1 MATRR
6 RSRRKSISGNLTDI
20 QKRIRYLETRPAAGR
35 LASKAVATRNL
46 ALRAVEEDAVADNAI
61 VRRSIAAAA
70 VGTGQIENDAITSNL
85 LATNSVTTDSI
96 APNSVTSDEIASG
109 AVGTGELAVDAVT
122 TDKIA
127 TGAVTT
133 GELGND
139 SVTNDKLASNSVNAD
154 SIAAGSVGE
163 TELASSAVTTDKIA
177 NEAVT
182 DAKIDGISG
191 SKIIG
196 GIDGALIVNQS
207 IVGGKLALGTITS
220 LQMAA
225 ESIGYTEL
233 KDDSVLSDKIFRNSI
248 IGRAGTNPLNGV
260 FHIQNFSIG
269 PDDISNS
276 AITSN
281 KIEALAVTTAKINNL
296 AVTRDKINNSAVGTA
311 QIGEGQVTNSKL
323 GSESIT
329 VGKIQGGAGIVT
341 AINSSGVGVSF
352 SSNAAT
358 FGRSYTLSV
367 STGTGSNQ
375 LAVGNHTHTSGAVGA
390 HTHNASVLFNS
401 SVISGGAHGHTGQN
415 GSHTHG
421 VTPVGSV
428 TVGSVVTSTLKLKQ
442 DISNFTVTD
451 PKNILNLKMKKYKYK
466 NSVRGIQNRYNRE
479 WMYGYIAEEVQDL
492 GVEQI
497 LAYDKNG
504 DPDGIDYG
512 LLSVL
517 VLELVKVQQ
526 SEIDS
531 LKEEIQR
538 LKEVI

>member
-20 QKRIRYLETRPAAGR
+20 QKRIRYLETRPSAGR

-46 ALRAVEEDAVADNAI
+46 ALRAVEEDVVADNAI
-61 VRRSIAAAA
+61 VRRAIAASA
-70 VGTGQIENDAITSNL
+70 VGTAQIEVDSITNAL
-85 LATNSVTTDSI
+85 LATNAVNTDSI
-96 APNSVTSDEIASG
+96 APSS
-109 AVGTGELAVDAVT
+109 VGTDELITDSVT

-133 GELGND
+133 GELGSD
-139 SVTNDKLASNSVNAD
+139 SVTNDKLATNSVNAD

-163 TELASSAVTTDKIA
+163 TELASAAVTTSKIA
-177 NEAVT
+177 DDSVT

-196 GIDGALIVNQS
+196 GIDGALIVDESITTGKIDDLAITTEKINDLAITTEKIATGAVTNAKIDTVAGS
-207 IVGGKLALGTITS
+207 KLTDYSIYSNKIVGN
-220 LQMAA
+220 
-225 ESIGYTEL
+225 
-233 KDDSVLSDKIFRNSI
+233 VI
-248 IGRAGTNPLNGV
+248 IGRAGIHPYGGTPHL
-260 FHIQNFSIG
+260 QNFTIG
-269 PDDISNS
+269 TDDIFTGV
-276 AITSN
+276 I
-281 KIEALAVTTAKINNL
+281 TTAKIATG
-296 AVTRDKINNSAVGTA
+296 AVTNAKIDTVDSSKVTGISNLLTTGTVSGTG
-311 QIGEGQVTNSKL
+311 ISRTFTTS
-323 GSESIT
+323 GSFRSLDIT
-329 VGKIQGGAGIVT
+329 
-341 AINSSGVGVSF
+341 IN
-352 SSNAAT
+352 A
-358 FGRSYTLSV
+358 
-367 STGTGSNQ
+367 GTGSNQ
-375 LAVGNHTHTSGAVGA
+375 LAIGNHTHTAGAVGA
-390 HTHNASVLFNS
+390 HTHSASLSMNS
-401 SVISGGAHGHTGQN
+401 LAISGGAHGHTGQT

-421 VTPVGSV
+421 VTPSGSV
-428 TVGSVVTSTLKLKQ
+428 TVGAVTSTLKLKK
-442 DISNFTVTD
+442 DISDFAITD

-466 NSVRGIQNRYNRE
+466 NSARGIQNRYNRE

>member
-35 LASKAVATRNL
+35 LASKAVATKNL
-46 ALRAVEEDAVADNAI
+46 ALRAVEEDTVADNAI
-61 VRRSIAAAA
+61 VRRAIAASA
-70 VGTGQIENDAITSNL
+70 VGTGQIEVDSITNAL
-85 LATNSVTTDSI
+85 LATNSVNTDSI
-96 APNSVTSDEIASG
+96 APSS
-109 AVGTGELAVDAVT
+109 VGTDELVTDSVT

-133 GELGND
+133 GELGTD
-139 SVTNDKLASNSVNAD
+139 SVTNDKLATNSVNAD
-154 SIAAGSVGE
+154 SIAAGSIGE
-163 TELASSAVTTDKIA
+163 TELASSAVTTSKIA
-177 NEAVT
+177 DDSVT

-196 GIDGALIVNQS
+196 GIDGDLIVAKS
-207 IVGGKLALGTITS
+207 VAGGKLEDNTITS
-220 LQMAA
+220 LQLAPDSVTSSKIA
-225 ESIGYTEL
+225 DLSVGYTEL
-233 KDDSVLSDKIFRNSI
+233 KKYNIYPDNIVGGSI
-248 IGRAGTNPLNGV
+248 IGRAGIHPFGGAP
-260 FHIQNFSIG
+260 HIQNFTIG
-269 PDDISNS
+269 TDDIFTGS
-276 AITSN
+276 ITSA
-281 KIEALAVTTAKINNL
+281 KIQTGAVTNAKIDTVDGSK
-296 AVTRDKINNSAVGTA
+296 VTGISSLLTTGTVSGTGISRTFTTSGSFRSLDITINA
-311 QIGEGQVTNSKL
+311 
-323 GSESIT
+323 
-329 VGKIQGGAGIVT
+329 
-341 AINSSGVGVSF
+341 
-352 SSNAAT
+352 
-358 FGRSYTLSV
+358 
-367 STGTGSNQ
+367 GTGSNQ
-375 LAVGNHTHTSGAVGA
+375 LAIGNHTHTASAVGA
-390 HTHNASVLFNS
+390 HTHS
-401 SVISGGAHGHTGQN
+401 STLSLSSLSISGGAHGHTGQS

-421 VTPVGSV
+421 VTPSGSV
-428 TVGSVVTSTLKLKQ
+428 TVGAVTSTLKLKK
-442 DISNFTVTD
+442 DISDFAITD

-466 NSVRGIQNRYNRE
+466 NSARGIQNRYNRE

-538 LKEVI
+538 LKEVL

>member
-6 RSRRKSISGNLTDI
+6 RSRRKTISGNLTDI

-96 APNSVTSDEIASG
+96 APSSVTADEIAGG
-109 AVGTGELAVDAVT
+109 AVGTGQLGTDSVT

-163 TELASSAVTTDKIA
+163 TELASNAVTTDKIA

-196 GIDGALIVNQS
+196 GIDGALIVADS
-207 IVGGKLALGTITS
+207 I
-220 LQMAA
+220 
-225 ESIGYTEL
+225 
-233 KDDSVLSDKIFRNSI
+233 
-248 IGRAGTNPLNGV
+248 
-260 FHIQNFSIG
+260 
-269 PDDISNS
+269 
-276 AITSN
+276 
-281 KIEALAVTTAKINNL
+281 TTAKIDDL
-296 AVTRDKINNSAVGTA
+296 AITTAKIENFAITTDKLGVFSVTSNRIAEASVGTFQLKKYEIFADNIYQRSIVGSAGTHPFGGSPHIQTGSIGSTDIAVGA
-311 QIGEGQVTNSKL
+311 VLNSRL
-323 GSESIT
+323 GAESVT
-329 VGKIQGGAGIVT
+329 VGKIQSGAGIVT
-341 AINSSGVGVSF
+341 GINSTGVGVSF
-352 SSNAAT
+352 SNNAAT
-358 FGRSYTLSV
+358 YGRTYTLAI

-375 LAVGNHTHTSGAVGA
+375 LAVGNHTHTAGAVGA
-390 HTHNASVLFNS
+390 HTHNASLSMNS
-401 SVISGGAHGHTGQN
+401 LSISGGAHGHTGQN

-428 TVGSVVTSTLKLKQ
+428 SVGSVVTSTLKLKQ
-442 DISNFTVTD
+442 DISDFAITD

-479 WMYGYIAEEVQDL
+479 WMYGYIAEDVQDL

>member
-6 RSRRKSISGNLTDI
+6 RSRRKTISGNLTDI

-46 ALRAVEEDAVADNAI
+46 ALRAVEEDTVADNAI

-96 APNSVTSDEIASG
+96 APNSVTADEIAGG
-109 AVGTGELAVDAVT
+109 AVGTGQLGTDSVT

-163 TELASSAVTTDKIA
+163 TELASNAVTTDKIA

-196 GIDGALIVNQS
+196 GIDGALIV
-207 IVGGKLALGTITS
+207 A
-220 LQMAA
+220 
-225 ESIGYTEL
+225 
-233 KDDSVLSDKIFRNSI
+233 NSI
-248 IGRAGTNPLNGV
+248 
-260 FHIQNFSIG
+260 
-269 PDDISNS
+269 
-276 AITSN
+276 
-281 KIEALAVTTAKINNL
+281 TTAKINNSAITTAKIENFAITTDKL
-296 AVTRDKINNSAVGTA
+296 GVFSVTSNRIAEASVGTFQLKKYEIFADNIYQRSIVGSAGTHPFGGSPHIQTGSIGSTDIAVGA
-311 QIGEGQVTNSKL
+311 VLNSRL
-323 GSESIT
+323 GAESVT
-329 VGKIQGGAGIVT
+329 VGKIQSGAGIVT
-341 AINSSGVGVSF
+341 GINSTGVGVSF
-352 SSNAAT
+352 SNNAAT
-358 FGRSYTLSV
+358 YGRTYTLAI

-375 LAVGNHTHTSGAVGA
+375 LAVGNHTHTAGAVGA
-390 HTHNASVLFNS
+390 HTHNASLSMNS
-401 SVISGGAHGHTGQN
+401 LSISGGAHGHTGQN

-428 TVGSVVTSTLKLKQ
+428 SVGSVVTSTLKLKQ
-442 DISNFTVTD
+442 DISDFAITD

-492 GVEQI
+492 GIEQI

>member
-20 QKRIRYLETRPAAGR
+20 QKRIRYLETRPSAGR

-46 ALRAVEEDAVADNAI
+46 ALRAVEEDVVADNAI
-61 VRRSIAAAA
+61 VRRAIAASA
-70 VGTGQIENDAITSNL
+70 VGTGQIEVDSITNAL
-85 LATNSVTTDSI
+85 LATNSVNTDSI
-96 APNSVTSDEIASG
+96 APSS
-109 AVGTGELAVDAVT
+109 VGTDELVTDSVT

-133 GELGND
+133 GELGTD
-139 SVTNDKLASNSVNAD
+139 SVTNDKLATNSVNAD

-163 TELASSAVTTDKIA
+163 NELASSAVSTDKIAGLAVSTDKIA

-196 GIDGALIVNQS
+196 GIDGDLIVSRS
-207 IVGGKLALGTITS
+207 ITGDKIGVSEITS
-220 LQMAA
+220 VELDV
-225 ESIGYTEL
+225 ESVGYTEL
-233 KDDSVLSDKIFRNSI
+233 KKYNIYSDNIVGNTI
-248 IGRAGTNPLNGV
+248 IGRAGTHPYGGTPHL
-260 FHIQNFSIG
+260 QNFTIG
-269 PDDISNS
+269 TDDIFTGS
-276 AITSN
+276 I
-281 KIEALAVTTAKINNL
+281 TTAKIETG
-296 AVTRDKINNSAVGTA
+296 AVTNAKIDTVAGSKVTGISNLLTTGTVSGTG
-311 QIGEGQVTNSKL
+311 ISRTFTTS
-323 GSESIT
+323 GSFRSLDIT
-329 VGKIQGGAGIVT
+329 
-341 AINSSGVGVSF
+341 IN
-352 SSNAAT
+352 A
-358 FGRSYTLSV
+358 
-367 STGTGSNQ
+367 GTGSNQ
-375 LAVGNHTHTSGAVGA
+375 LAIGNHTHTAAAVGA
-390 HTHNASVLFNS
+390 HTHSASLSMNS
-401 SVISGGAHGHTGQN
+401 LAISGGAHGHTGQT

-421 VTPVGSV
+421 VTPSGSV
-428 TVGSVVTSTLKLKQ
+428 TVGAVTSTLKLKK
-442 DISNFTVTD
+442 DISDFAITD

-517 VLELVKVQQ
+517 ILELVKVQQ

-538 LKEVI
+538 LKEVL

>member
-6 RSRRKSISGNLTDI
+6 RSRRKTISGNLTDI

-85 LATNSVTTDSI
+85 LATNSVNTDSI
-96 APNSVTSDEIASG
+96 APSSVTTD
-109 AVGTGELAVDAVT
+109 ELATDSVT

-127 TGAVTT
+127 PGAVTT
-133 GELGND
+133 GEIAND
-139 SVTNDKLASNSVNAD
+139 SVNNDKIASNAVNSD
-154 SIAAGSVGE
+154 SIAAGSVG
-163 TELASSAVTTDKIA
+163 TDELANSSVTTAKIA
-177 NEAVT
+177 DDSVT

-196 GIDGALIVNQS
+196 GIDGDLIVANS
-207 IVGGKLALGTITS
+207 ITGGKLANDTITATQLATDS
-220 LQMAA
+220 VTDDALANA
-225 ESIGYTEL
+225 SVGYTEL
-233 KDDSVLSDKIFRNSI
+233 KKYNIYSDNIVGNTI
-248 IGRAGTNPLNGV
+248 VGRAGTHPFGGTQHL
-260 FHIQNFSIG
+260 QNFTIG
-269 PDDISNS
+269 SDDIFSG
-276 AITSN
+276 AITTA
-281 KIEALAVTTAKINNL
+281 KLDLQAVTTGRIADG
-296 AVTRDKINNSAVGTA
+296 AVTNA
-311 QIGEGQVTNSKL
+311 KL
-323 GSESIT
+323 GAESIT
-329 VGKIQGGAGIVT
+329 VGKISGGAGIVT
-341 AINSSGVGVSF
+341 AINSTGTGISF
-352 SSNAAT
+352 SNTAAT
-358 FGRSYTLSV
+358 FGRSYTLTV
-367 STGTGSNQ
+367 NTGTGSNQ
-375 LAVGNHTHTSGAVGA
+375 LAIGNHTHAAGAVGA
-390 HTHNASVLFNS
+390 HTHNASLSMNS
-401 SVISGGAHGHTGQN
+401 LSISGGAHGHTGQN

-428 TVGSVVTSTLKLKQ
+428 SVGSVITSTLKLKQ
-442 DISNFTVTD
+442 DISDFTVTD

-492 GVEQI
+492 GIEQI

-512 LLSVL
+512 LLSTL
-517 VLELVKVQQ
+517 ILELVKVQQ
-526 SEIDS
+526 TEIDS

>member
-20 QKRIRYLETRPAAGR
+20 QKRIRYLETRPSAGR

-61 VRRSIAAAA
+61 VRRSIASAA
-70 VGTGQIENDAITSNL
+70 VGTAEIETDSITNAL
-85 LATNSVTTDSI
+85 IATNAVNTDSI
-96 APNSVTSDEIASG
+96 APSSVTTD
-109 AVGTGELAVDAVT
+109 ELATDSVT

-127 TGAVTT
+127 PGAVTT
-133 GELGND
+133 GEIAND
-139 SVTNDKLASNSVNAD
+139 SINNDKIASNAVNSD
-154 SIAAGSVGE
+154 SIAAGSVG
-163 TELASSAVTTDKIA
+163 TDELAFAAVTTDKIA

-182 DAKIDGISG
+182 DDKIDGISG

-196 GIDGALIVNQS
+196 GIDGALIVANS
-207 IVGGKLALGTITS
+207 ITGGKLANDTITS
-220 LQMAA
+220 TQLATDSVTDDA
-225 ESIGYTEL
+225 LAPLSVGYSEL
-233 KDDSVLSDKIFRNSI
+233 KKDNVLSDNIFRNSI

-269 PDDISNS
+269 SDDIFSG

-281 KIEALAVTTAKINNL
+281 KIDALAVTTAKINDL
-296 AVTRDKINNSAVGTA
+296 AVTNAKVATGISPDKITGLSNAFTTMSV
-311 QIGEGQVTNSKL
+311 
-323 GSESIT
+323 
-329 VGKIQGGAGIVT
+329 AGIG
-341 AINSSGVGVSF
+341 IS
-352 SSNAAT
+352 
-358 FGRSYTLSV
+358 RSLEVNGDYRRFDITISAG
-367 STGTGSNQ
+367 SGSNQ
-375 LAVGNHTHTSGAVGA
+375 LAIGSHQHAAGAVGA
-390 HTHNASVLFNS
+390 HTHNATLFMDS
-401 SVISGGAHGHTGQN
+401 MAISGGAHGHGVGAT
-415 GSHTHG
+415 GSHGHG
-421 VTPVGSV
+421 VTPSGSV
-428 TVGSVVTSTLKLKQ
+428 SVGAVVTSTLKLKK
-442 DISNFTVTD
+442 DISDFTVTD
-451 PKNILNLKMKKYKYK
+451 PKNILNLKIKKYKYK

-479 WMYGYIAEEVQDL
+479 WMYGYIAEEVQEL

-526 SEIDS
+526 NEIDS

>member
-20 QKRIRYLETRPAAGR
+20 QKRIRYLETRPSAGR

-61 VRRSIAAAA
+61 VRRSIASAA

-96 APNSVTSDEIASG
+96 APNSVTS
-109 AVGTGELAVDAVT
+109 GELAVDSVT

-127 TGAVTT
+127 SGAVTT
-133 GELGND
+133 GELGTD
-139 SVTNDKLASNSVNAD
+139 SVTNDKLATNSVNAD
-154 SIAAGSVGE
+154 SIAPGSVGE
-163 TELASSAVTTDKIA
+163 NELASSAVATDKIA
-177 NEAVT
+177 NLAVT

-196 GIDGALIVNQS
+196 GIDGALIVANS
-207 IVGGKLALGTITS
+207 ITGGKLANDTITATQLATDS
-220 LQMAA
+220 VTDDALATA
-225 ESIGYTEL
+225 SVGYSEL
-233 KDDSVLSDKIFRNSI
+233 KKYSVFSDNIPGNAI
-248 IGRAGTNPLNGV
+248 IGRAGTHPFGGSPHL
-260 FHIQNFSIG
+260 QNFTIG
-269 PDDISNS
+269 SNDIFSG

-281 KIEALAVTTAKINNL
+281 KIDSLAVTTAKIADL
-296 AVTRDKINNSAVGTA
+296 AVTNDKIGSINPSK
-311 QIGEGQVTNSKL
+311 VTGL
-323 GSESIT
+323 
-329 VGKIQGGAGIVT
+329 
-341 AINSSGVGVSF
+341 
-352 SSNAAT
+352 SNAFT
-358 FGRSYTLSV
+358 TMSV
-367 STGTGSNQ
+367 SGIGISRSLNVNGDYRRFDITISAGSGSNQ
-375 LAVGNHTHTSGAVGA
+375 LAIGSHTHTAGAVGA
-390 HTHNASVLFNS
+390 HTHNGVLSMNS
-401 SVISGGAHGHTGQN
+401 MSISGGAHGHTGQN
-415 GSHTHG
+415 GSHSHG

-428 TVGSVVTSTLKLKQ
+428 SIGGPIVSSTLKLKK
-442 DISNFTVTD
+442 DISDFAITD

-479 WMYGYIAEEVQDL
+479 WMYGYIAEEVHDL

-504 DPDGIDYG
+504 DPNGIDYG

-526 SEIDS
+526 TEIDS

>member
-61 VRRSIAAAA
+61 VRRSIAASA
-70 VGTGQIENDAITSNL
+70 VGTAQIETDSITNAL
-85 LATNSVTTDSI
+85 LATNSVNTDSI
-96 APNSVTSDEIASG
+96 APSSVTTD
-109 AVGTGELAVDAVT
+109 ELATDSVT

-139 SVTNDKLASNSVNAD
+139 SVTNDKLATNSVNAD

-163 TELASSAVTTDKIA
+163 NELASSAVSTDKIA
-177 NEAVT
+177 NLAVT

-207 IVGGKLALGTITS
+207 IVAGKLALGTITS

-225 ESIGYTEL
+225 ESIGYNEL
-233 KDDSVLSDKIFRNSI
+233 KDNAVLSDKIYQNSI
-248 IGRAGTNPLNGV
+248 IGRNGTNPLSSA

-269 PDDISNS
+269 SDDIGSGQ
-276 AITSN
+276 ITTN
-281 KIEALAVTTAKINNL
+281 KIDALAVTNAKIASGIDPSKITGLSNL
-296 AVTRDKINNSAVGTA
+296 LTTA
-311 QIGEGQVTNSKL
+311 
-323 GSESIT
+323 
-329 VGKIQGGAGIVT
+329 
-341 AINSSGVGVSF
+341 
-352 SSNAAT
+352 
-358 FGRSYTLSV
+358 SV
-367 STGTGSNQ
+367 SGTGISRTFTTSGSFRSLDITISAGTGSNQ
-375 LAVGNHTHTSGAVGA
+375 LAIGNHTHAAGAVGA
-390 HTHNASVLFNS
+390 HTHSASLSLS
-401 SVISGGAHGHTGQN
+401 SLNISGGAHGHVGQT
-415 GSHTHG
+415 GSHSHG
-421 VTPVGSV
+421 FTPSGSV
-428 TVGSVVTSTLKLKQ
+428 TVGAVTSTLKLKK
-442 DISNFTVTD
+442 DISDFAITD

-538 LKEVI
+538 LKEVL

>member
-46 ALRAVEEDAVADNAI
+46 ALRAVEEDVVADNAI
-61 VRRSIAAAA
+61 VRRAIAASA
-70 VGTGQIENDAITSNL
+70 VGTAQIEADSITNAL
-85 LATNSVTTDSI
+85 LATNSVNTDSI
-96 APNSVTSDEIASG
+96 AAGSVTADEIAGG
-109 AVGTGELAVDAVT
+109 AVGTGQLGNDSVT

-177 NEAVT
+177 DEAVT

-196 GIDGALIVNQS
+196 GIDGALIVADS
-207 IVGGKLALGTITS
+207 ITTAKIDDLAITT
-220 LQMAA
+220 A
-225 ESIGYTEL
+225 
-233 KDDSVLSDKIFRNSI
+233 K
-248 IGRAGTNPLNGV
+248 
-260 FHIQNFSIG
+260 IQNL
-269 PDDISNS
+269 
-276 AITSN
+276 AITTA
-281 KIEALAVTTAKINNL
+281 KIQNLAVTTDKLDVLSVTSTRL
-296 AVTRDKINNSAVGTA
+296 AEASVGQFQLKKYEIFADNIYQNSIVGSAGTHPFGGTKHIQTGSIGSTDIAIGAVL
-311 QIGEGQVTNSKL
+311 NSRL
-323 GSESIT
+323 GAESVT
-329 VGKIQGGAGIVT
+329 VGKIQSGAGIVT
-341 AINSSGVGVSF
+341 GLNSTGVGVSF
-352 SSNAAT
+352 SNSAAT
-358 FGRSYTLSV
+358 FGRTYTLAI

-375 LAVGNHTHTSGAVGA
+375 LAVGNHTHAAGSVGA
-390 HTHNASVLFNS
+390 HTHSASLSMS
-401 SVISGGAHGHTGQN
+401 SMSISGGTHAHTIPQTGA
-415 GSHTHG
+415 HTHG
-421 VTPVGSV
+421 FTPTGSV
-428 TVGSVVTSTLKLKQ
+428 TIGAVETSTLKLKK
-442 DISNFTVTD
+442 DISDFAITD

-504 DPDGIDYG
+504 DPDGINYG

-538 LKEVI
+538 LKETI

>member
-20 QKRIRYLETRPAAGR
+20 QKRIRYLETRPGAGR

-46 ALRAVEEDAVADNAI
+46 ALRAVEEDTVADNAI

-96 APNSVTSDEIASG
+96 APNSVTADEIAGG
-109 AVGTGELAVDAVT
+109 AVGTGQLGTDSVT

-154 SIAAGSVGE
+154 SIAPGSVGT
-163 TELASSAVTTDKIA
+163 TEIA
-177 NEAVT
+177 DNAVT

-196 GIDGALIVNQS
+196 GVDGDLIVANS
-207 IVGGKLALGTITS
+207 ITGGKLANDTITATQ
-220 LQMAA
+220 LAA
-225 ESIGYTEL
+225 DSVTDDALATASVGYTEL
-233 KDDSVLSDKIFRNSI
+233 KKYNIYSDNIVGNTI
-248 IGRAGTNPLNGV
+248 IGRAGTHPAGGSPHL
-260 FHIQNFSIG
+260 QNFTIG
-269 PDDISNS
+269 SDDIFSG
-276 AITSN
+276 AI
-281 KIEALAVTTAKINNL
+281 TTAKL
-296 AVTRDKINNSAVGTA
+296 ALGAVTSGRIA
-311 QIGEGQVTNSKL
+311 EGAVTNDKL
-323 GSESIT
+323 GAISPEKVTGLTNAFTTMS
-329 VGKIQGGAGIVT
+329 VAGIG
-341 AINSSGVGVSF
+341 IS
-352 SSNAAT
+352 
-358 FGRSYTLSV
+358 RSISLNGDYRRFDITISAG
-367 STGTGSNQ
+367 SGSNQ
-375 LAVGNHTHTSGAVGA
+375 LAIGSHTHTAGAVGA
-390 HTHNASVLFNS
+390 HTHNASLSMNS
-401 SVISGGAHGHTGQN
+401 LSISGGAHGHTGQN

-428 TVGSVVTSTLKLKQ
+428 SVGSVITSTLKLKQ
-442 DISNFTVTD
+442 DISDFVVTD

-479 WMYGYIAEEVQDL
+479 WMYGYIAEDVQDL

>member
-61 VRRSIAAAA
+61 VRRSIAASA

-96 APNSVTSDEIASG
+96 APNSVTADEIAGG
-109 AVGTGELAVDAVT
+109 AVGTGQLGTDSVT

-163 TELASSAVTTDKIA
+163 TELASNAVTTDKIA

-196 GIDGALIVNQS
+196 GIDGALIVNRS
-207 IVGGKLALGTITS
+207 ITGAKIGVSEITATELAT
-220 LQMAA
+220 
-225 ESIGYTEL
+225 ESVGYTEL
-233 KDDSVLSDKIFRNSI
+233 KKYNIYSDNIVGNTI
-248 IGRAGTNPLNGV
+248 IGRAGTHPSGGQPHL
-260 FHIQNFSIG
+260 QNFTIG
-269 PDDISNS
+269 SDDIFSG
-276 AITSN
+276 AI
-281 KIEALAVTTAKINNL
+281 TTAKL
-296 AVTRDKINNSAVGTA
+296 ALGAVTSGRIA
-311 QIGEGQVTNSKL
+311 EGAVTNDKL
-323 GSESIT
+323 GAISP
-329 VGKIQGGAGIVT
+329 GKVTGLTNAFTTMSVAGIGISR
-341 AINSSGVGVSF
+341 AISLNGDYRRFDITISAGS
-352 SSNAAT
+352 
-358 FGRSYTLSV
+358 
-367 STGTGSNQ
+367 GSNQ
-375 LAVGNHTHTSGAVGA
+375 LAIGSHTHTAGAVGA
-390 HTHNASVLFNS
+390 HTHNASLSMNS
-401 SVISGGAHGHTGQN
+401 MLISGGAHGHTGQN
-415 GSHTHG
+415 GSHSHG
-421 VTPVGSV
+421 VTPTGSVNVGSV
-428 TVGSVVTSTLKLKQ
+428 ITSTLKLKQ
-442 DISNFTVTD
+442 DISDFVVTD

-479 WMYGYIAEEVQDL
+479 WMYGYIAEDVQDL

-538 LKEVI
+538 LKEVL

>member
-6 RSRRKSISGNLTDI
+6 RSRRKTISGNLTDI

-46 ALRAVEEDAVADNAI
+46 ALRAVEEDTVADNAI

-96 APNSVTSDEIASG
+96 APNSVTSDELAGG
-109 AVGTGELAVDAVT
+109 AVGTGQLATDSVT

-163 TELASSAVTTDKIA
+163 TELASNAVTTDKIA

-196 GIDGALIVNQS
+196 GIDGALIV
-207 IVGGKLALGTITS
+207 A
-220 LQMAA
+220 
-225 ESIGYTEL
+225 
-233 KDDSVLSDKIFRNSI
+233 NSI
-248 IGRAGTNPLNGV
+248 
-260 FHIQNFSIG
+260 
-269 PDDISNS
+269 
-276 AITSN
+276 
-281 KIEALAVTTAKINNL
+281 TTAKINNSAITTAKIENFAITTDKL
-296 AVTRDKINNSAVGTA
+296 GVFSVTSNRIAEASVGTFQLKKYEIFADNIYQRSIVGSAGTHPFGGSPHIQTGSIGSTDIAVGA
-311 QIGEGQVTNSKL
+311 VLNSRL
-323 GSESIT
+323 GAESVT
-329 VGKIQGGAGIVT
+329 VGKIQSGAGIVT
-341 AINSSGVGVSF
+341 GINSTGVGVSF
-352 SSNAAT
+352 SNNAAT
-358 FGRSYTLSV
+358 YGRTYTLAI

-375 LAVGNHTHTSGAVGA
+375 LAVGNHTHTAGAVGA
-390 HTHNASVLFNS
+390 HTHNASVSFFS
-401 SVISGGAHGHTGQN
+401 SVISGGSHGHGGGATGT
-415 GSHTHG
+415 HTHG

-428 TVGSVVTSTLKLKQ
+428 TVGSVITSTIKLKQ
-442 DISNFTVTD
+442 DISDFMVQD
-451 PKNILNLKMKKYKYK
+451 PKNILNLKIKRYKYK

-492 GVEQI
+492 GIEQI

-512 LLSVL
+512 LLSTL
-517 VLELVKVQQ
+517 ILELVKVQQ
-526 SEIDS
+526 TEIDS